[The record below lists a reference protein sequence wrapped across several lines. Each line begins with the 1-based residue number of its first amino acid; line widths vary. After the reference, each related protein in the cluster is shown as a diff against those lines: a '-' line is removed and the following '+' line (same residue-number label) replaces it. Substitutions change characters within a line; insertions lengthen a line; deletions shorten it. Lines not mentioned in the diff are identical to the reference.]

1 MADTIAISNNRCQDR
16 RQNMPFFCAFH
27 LGIKTGRRASERRAG
42 RGEPR
47 YVDYY
52 SGHLMLCTVAILFLS
67 MLDAFFTLDILAKGG
82 EELNWFMAVL
92 IEDSVEK
99 FVGFK
104 LALTSLAL
112 ILLVIHHNVQL
123 TQRIRVRH
131 LKYMILAGY
140 SVLIGYELHLLHLA
154 AAY

>member
-1 MADTIAISNNRCQDR
+1 MVSTILISNNRCKDR
-16 RQNMPFFCAFH
+16 RQSMPFFCAFH
-27 LGIKTGRRASERRAG
+27 LGIKTGKRASERRAG
-42 RGEPR
+42 RGKPG

-52 SGHLMLCTVAILFLS
+52 SGHLMLCTVAILCLS
-67 MLDAFFTLDILAKGG
+67 LLDAFFTLNILANGG

-99 FVGFK
+99 FIGFK

-140 SVLIGYELHLLHLA
+140 SVLIGYELHLLDLA
-154 AAY
+154 VAY